1 MWSQHPQVISLLQA
15 EEAGGLA
22 CTDETKEG
30 FLFDMGGHVIF
41 SHYQYFDELI
51 DAAIGSGEKAWNV
64 LERVSYVWM
73 KGRWVAYPF
82 QNNIAALPK
91 EDQVQYLLLHQ
102 PLHVFMLLH
111 VKYSICFAPTVCLTA
126 TSALVVLRLPDVLA
140 YT

>member
-1 MWSQHPQVISLLQA
+1 MFMNLHPLQA
-15 EEAGGLA
+15 EDAGGLA

-51 DAAIGSGEKAWNV
+51 DAAIGSGDKSWNV

-82 QNNIAALPK
+82 QNNISALPK
-91 EDQVQYLLLHQ
+91 DDQVTSLPIILFGLDSCLFQ
-102 PLHVFMLLH
+102 P
-111 VKYSICFAPTVCLTA
+111 
-126 TSALVVLRLPDVLA
+126 
-140 YT
+140 

>member
-1 MWSQHPQVISLLQA
+1 MAQAVRCFTLLLQLLTRERTSLQA
-15 EEAGGLA
+15 EDAGGLA

-51 DAAIGSGEKAWNV
+51 DAAIGSGDKSWNV

-82 QNNIAALPK
+82 QNNISALPK
-91 EDQVQYLLLHQ
+91 DDQVSSSLHTTA
-102 PLHVFMLLH
+102 
-111 VKYSICFAPTVCLTA
+111 APV
-126 TSALVVLRLPDVLA
+126 SLPQSSP
-140 YT
+140 TPCI